1 MIEQIRV
8 AFADIGISQLHVYLE
23 RLRRHP
29 LAVAVIAAVLGY
41 LADIDFRVEVGGKGF
56 AVVAGVAV
64 DDVEIFHLAEIM
76 FGGVG
81 GEDSRDSRV
90 ETAAEDGREAGFLEA
105 FTIGPLP
112 RIFKMSLVFRLI
124 IGRVEIVDAADETG
138 VHDCEVLIRQRHVD
152 DHVGFMTAEELDELV
167 DTVGI
172 DGVCRDIRRAY
183 GLGDGVAFGLC
194 ARREHDFS
202 KNFGVLGAL
211 VCDDRAD
218 PSGTDD
224 DYFRH
229 FLLFGLFYVVVC
241 YFG

>member
-1 MIEQIRV
+1 
-8 AFADIGISQLHVYLE
+8 
-23 RLRRHP
+23 
-29 LAVAVIAAVLGY
+29 
-41 LADIDFRVEVGGKGF
+41 
-56 AVVAGVAV
+56 
-64 DDVEIFHLAEIM
+64 
-76 FGGVG
+76 
-81 GEDSRDSRV
+81 
-90 ETAAEDGREAGFLEA
+90 
-105 FTIGPLP
+105 
-112 RIFKMSLVFRLI
+112 
-124 IGRVEIVDAADETG
+124 
-138 VHDCEVLIRQRHVD
+138 
-152 DHVGFMTAEELDELV
+152 MTAEEFDELV

-172 DGVCRDIRRAY
+172 DGVCRDIRRAD